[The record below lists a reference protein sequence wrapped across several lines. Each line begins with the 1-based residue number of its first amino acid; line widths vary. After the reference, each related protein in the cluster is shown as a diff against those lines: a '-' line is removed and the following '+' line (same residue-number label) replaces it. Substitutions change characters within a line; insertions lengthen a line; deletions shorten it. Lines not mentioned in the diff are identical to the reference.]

1 MAAEPP
7 PPGEGNP
14 GPPPTVLAID
24 ADSDPLT
31 RQAAKYRN
39 DNVYPY
45 LATKGFALDR
55 PPAQPMAATAAS
67 QPNVLY
73 LTGVGHGLIDAYLGN
88 KDVPIFQAGGFT
100 MAQAA
105 GKIVH
110 FLSCLTAVTLGPSF
124 VKSGCQ
130 AYFSYDSLFS
140 FTPDAADT
148 FFECDSE
155 IDLAFADGLSA
166 QDVYDRVKGLFEQR
180 IKDLQAAGKWQAA
193 AALENDWASLRSPVS
208 GPEWGDPAAALA

>member
-1 MAAEPP
+1 MTAATPP
-7 PPGEGNP
+7 RREDDSA
-14 GPPPTVLAID
+14 PPPTVLGID

-31 RQAAKYRN
+31 RRAAKYRN

-45 LATKGFALDR
+45 LTTKGFALDR
-55 PPAQPMAATAAS
+55 PPAQPAAAAAAS
-67 QPNVLY
+67 KANVVY
-73 LTGVGHGLIDAYLGN
+73 LTGVGHGLPDSYLGD
-88 KDVPIFQAGGFT
+88 KDVPIFQAGLFT
-100 MAQAA
+100 MAQAG

-124 VKSGCQ
+124 VSSGCQ

-140 FTPDAADT
+140 FTPDDADT

-166 QDVYDRVKGLFEQR
+166 QDVYDRVKALFEQR
-180 IKDLQAAGKWQAA
+180 IKDLQSAGKWQAA
-193 AALENDWASLRSPVS
+193 AALENDWAALRSPAS
-208 GPEWGDPAAALA
+208 GPEWGDPTATVA